1 METYDMGHLYDGVD
15 IDELGGGHLYDRTE
29 LTGHGVQQLFDT
41 DYVIVVNR
49 RHVQDAHGGYHEQ
62 VGDPVKVVCS
72 VEGRA
77 QQAGMFSISGA
88 EDKSPSGQNGGGL
101 QEVTPLQILAREWPG
116 DIHSRIWYKGD
127 WYDADGYPTWR
138 GSGSVLSQQWEVR
151 CRRVVIGGYV
161 PGGIPEPEWS
171 KEVGANGSRDHQTE
185 DRP

>member
-101 QEVTPLQILAREWPG
+101 QEVTPLQILARQWPG
-116 DIHSRIWYKGD
+116 DIH
-127 WYDADGYPTWR
+127 P
-138 GSGSVLSQQWEVR
+138 
-151 CRRVVIGGYV
+151 VV
-161 PGGIPEPEWS
+161 
-171 KEVGANGSRDHQTE
+171 
-185 DRP
+185 